1 MTLIFLFYL
10 LLYISETKG
19 KCSFAKFMRG
29 PLVSGQ
35 GLVICLCC
43 EVRVPIQTRM
53 YAMNAEAIFPCPVPF
68 LYLWRNHF
76 FFLLPHLQFCQKNF
90 FPVFSF
96 FPSFDAKVKCAN
108 IGTRDAIERQII
120 VDKSLNL
127 IGNSKIFYLSKKSN
141 QM

>member
-19 KCSFAKFMRG
+19 KCSFAKFMRSTSEWSRACHLSMLWG
-29 PLVSGQ
+29 QSPHSDSRVRHECRSYFSMSSAISLLVTKS
-35 GLVICLCC
+35 
-43 EVRVPIQTRM
+43 
-53 YAMNAEAIFPCPVPF
+53 
-68 LYLWRNHF
+68 F